1 VALPDPT
8 TISGPVGSR
17 VAIPTPDGT
26 GEATHPSVVKLDA
39 PVAGFTYWMA
49 FTPYAGGD
57 DEHEDPCIAA
67 SNDGVTWVV
76 PPGLVNPIDN
86 QPGSP
91 GAYNSDV
98 DLRYY
103 DGVFTLVWRT
113 YDPAATGAEEKLYF
127 STSADGIG
135 WAPKTL
141 FYSSSQSVRRLLSP
155 CVLREAGAWV
165 MWAVD
170 IVPSPN
176 QAVRVQGGAALTD
189 AWADPV
195 GVSMGAMQPGKEPWH
210 LGLIRVDDG
219 YVGLLTDCTQ
229 DLSGRDGDLLLVV
242 SSDGLTFTNS
252 GSTVIPREQPGE
264 HDQLYRAALLPETVN
279 SVEGFRVWYSAWLL
293 GPPQVW
299 HIYRT
304 WIGPSGGDTPTPVPP
319 PAFATAAVRDHVT
332 WLGVDRS
339 TGRII
344 AELPDITGEPQ
355 RILSA
360 YASTEVGVP
369 VARGG
374 PGYVPVQIID
384 ACMDGR
390 TGALVAVIND
400 LPLWMGLPVNP
411 RKGSKGYRASCN
423 TPESYLLKRRVRQ
436 DVTHTDTD
444 RSLVAL
450 ALAQQAEDIDGLGQG
465 LHLEYD
471 VSLTGDPVTITYT
484 ATDRQTVYDAI
495 RDLCVG
501 GLEFEVYLDWA
512 DARQTTITKILRI
525 ARRIGRVSGT
535 PAAMFETGDAGS
547 VVDYEELASFA
558 EGAYANHTTGLGPG
572 QGDSQPVSTPV
583 INTAELAGG
592 VPIVEAV
599 VTGGNNIN
607 TTDLVQEYAAS
618 EAVRMADGASTIDV
632 EAAID
637 GYPRLGVDA
646 VLGDQV
652 SYRLE
657 SAAHPAPSAMDP
669 TDLRLVGERRMTA
682 WSINPAA
689 GTWKTS
695 LVADPTLEEA

>member
-1 VALPDPT
+1 MALPDPT

-17 VAIPTPDGT
+17 IAIPTPDGT
-26 GEATHPSVVKLDA
+26 GEVTHPSVVHLDT

-49 FTPYAGGD
+49 FTPYTGGD

-67 SNDGVTWVV
+67 SVDGITWVV
-76 PPGLVNPIDN
+76 PPGLVNPIDD

-98 DLRYY
+98 DLQYY

-113 YDPAATGAEEKLYF
+113 YDPASVGTEEKLYF
-127 STSADGIG
+127 STSADGTA
-135 WAPKTL
+135 WDAKTL
-141 FYSSSQSVRRLLSP
+141 FYTSNQAARRLVSL
-155 CVLREAGAWV
+155 CLLREGGLWA
-165 MWAVD
+165 MWAID
-170 IVPSPN
+170 IVSSPN
-176 QAVRVQGGAALTD
+176 QAVRIQGGANLTD

-195 GVSMGAMQPGKEPWH
+195 GVSMGPMQSGKEPWH
-210 LGLIRVDDG
+210 LELIAVTGG

-229 DLSGRDGDLLLVV
+229 DLSGRDGDLLFLV
-242 SSDGLTFTNS
+242 SPDGFSFANS
-252 GSTVIPREQPGE
+252 GATVIPREQPGE
-264 HDQLYRAALLPETVN
+264 HDQLYRAALVPETLDGVD
-279 SVEGFRVWYSAWLL
+279 GWRVWYSAWML

-299 HIYRT
+299 NVYRT
-304 WIGPSGGDTPTPVPP
+304 WIGPAGGDTPTPVPP

-344 AELPDITGEPQ
+344 AELPDITAEPQ

-360 YASTEVGVP
+360 YASTEVSVP

-374 PGYVPVQIID
+374 PGYVPVQLID

-390 TGALVAVIND
+390 TGGVVAVIND

-444 RSLVAL
+444 RALIAL

-465 LHLEYD
+465 LHFEYD
-471 VSLTGDPVTITYT
+471 VSLTGEDVTITYA
-484 ATDRQTVYDAI
+484 ATDRQKIYDAI
-495 RDLCVG
+495 RDLCVQ
-501 GLEFEVYLDWA
+501 GLEFEVYFDWA
-512 DARQTTITKILRI
+512 DARQTTITKVLRI
-525 ARRIGRVSGT
+525 ARRIGRVTGT

-547 VVDYEELASFA
+547 VVDYEEIASF
-558 EGAYANHTTGLGPG
+558 GDNQYANHTTGLGPG
-572 QGDSQPVSTPV
+572 QGDSQPASAPV
-583 INTAELAGG
+583 INTTELLNG
-592 VPIVEAV
+592 VPIVETV

-607 TTDLVQEYAAS
+607 TQDLVQAYADA
-618 EAVRMADGASTIDV
+618 EAQRMASGASTIDI

-657 SAAHPAPSAMDP
+657 SAAHPAPSALDP
-669 TDLRLVGERRMTA
+669 TDLRLTGERRMTA
-682 WSINPAA
+682 WSVNPAA

-695 LVADPTLEEA
+695 LVADPTLEA